1 MPWHLA
7 HALSAVLH
15 SMGSSRQDITSVS
28 QPIVAMSRSK
38 GYTASHLRSAL
49 TVDPMNGIL
58 AHTHHVMLQ
67 NTWDAS
73 NINSALLT
81 TLSSPT
87 AAWYTM
93 AATYAL
99 AYHYRPVHLTR

>member
-67 NTWDAS
+67 NTTIDLYT
-73 NINSALLT
+73 LLDEAKQ
-81 TLSSPT
+81 SRAPT
-87 AAWYTM
+87 FMGNRLYPTKHTAC
-93 AATYAL
+93 
-99 AYHYRPVHLTR
+99 R